1 MASQRRPNQRSNA
14 KGKRHRHHPDDI
26 GNFIMSQIK
35 TAIVTITDT
44 TRRHKIEPNGV
55 ANGISGKR
63 GEGDM
68 RVINFFADLA
78 ERNKIINGEY

>member
-1 MASQRRPNQRSNA
+1 MAGQRRPNQRSNT
-14 KGKRHRHHPDDI
+14 KGKCHRHHPNDV

-44 TRRHKIEPNGV
+44 TGRDKIEPNGV

-68 RVINFFADLA
+68 AVIKFFAELA
-78 ERNKIINGEY
+78 ERNKIINSEY

>member
-1 MASQRRPNQRSNA
+1 MASQRRPNQRGNT
-14 KGKRHRHHPDDI
+14 KGKCHRHHPDDV

-44 TRRHKIEPNGV
+44 TRGDKIESNGV

-68 RVINFFADLA
+68 RVIKFFADLA
-78 ERNKIINGEY
+78 